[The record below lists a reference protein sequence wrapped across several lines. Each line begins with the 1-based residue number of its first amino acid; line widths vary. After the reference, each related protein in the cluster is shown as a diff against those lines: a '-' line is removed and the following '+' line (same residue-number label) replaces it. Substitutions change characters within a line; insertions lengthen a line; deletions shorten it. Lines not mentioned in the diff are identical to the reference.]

1 MNWHRR
7 YLQQAAWTREL
18 RLYLFEKAGLAQARR
33 VLEVGC
39 GTGAILG
46 DLSTRAALQGLDLD
60 PDALTKCRLA
70 APTALLARGDALSL
84 PFPSQ
89 IFDITY
95 CHFLLLWVKDPL
107 QALREMRRVTRS
119 GGSVLALAEPDYRAR
134 TDKPDEL
141 AVLGKQQTESLRSQG
156 ADPGLGARLADLFF
170 RAGIRIVETGAIQS
184 RGKEALAIHEWE
196 DEWAVLESD
205 LAGRVT
211 ADEIQRM
218 KVVDQGARA
227 RGERVL
233 DVPTY
238 FAWGQV

>member
-18 RLYLFEKAGLAQARR
+18 RLYLFKKAGLAQARR

-46 DLSTRAALQGLDLD
+46 DLSTRAALHGLDLD
-60 PDALTKCRLA
+60 PAALTKCRLA
-70 APTALLARGDALSL
+70 APTALLARGDALAL
-84 PFPSQ
+84 PYPSQ

-107 QALREMRRVTRS
+107 QTLREMQRVTRS
-119 GGSVLALAEPDYRAR
+119 GGSVLALAEPDYQSR

-141 AVLGKQQTESLRSQG
+141 AVLGRQQTESLRSQG

-184 RGKEALAIHEWE
+184 RGKEALAIQEWE

-205 LAGRVT
+205 LAGRVA

-218 KVVDQGARA
+218 KAVDQGARA
-227 RGERVL
+227 RGERLL